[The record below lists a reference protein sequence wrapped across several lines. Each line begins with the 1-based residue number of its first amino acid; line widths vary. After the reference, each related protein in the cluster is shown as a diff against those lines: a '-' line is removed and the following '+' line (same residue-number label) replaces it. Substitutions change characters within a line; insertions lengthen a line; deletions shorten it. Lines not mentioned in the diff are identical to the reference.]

1 MQKGVK
7 FRIYPNKEQ
16 QTIINQT
23 LGCCRLIYNKGLA
36 MRNEA
41 YQNGNKIGY
50 SQTSAML
57 TDLKKSDDFAFLKA
71 VDSIALQ
78 QSLRD
83 LDRGFVNF
91 FQKRA
96 SHPTFKS
103 KQNHHQ
109 SYRTI
114 NQGDNIRIV
123 GKYIKLPKSGFVK
136 IRQTMGVEKIN
147 NITIERTPTNKY
159 FAVLNVKFEPQPMSN
174 KGGKIGIDV
183 GIKEFYSDSNG
194 KVVYN
199 PKYLE
204 KSMHKLMREQRKLS
218 RKEKGS
224 TNRNKQRVK
233 VALVHEKITNQ
244 RNDFLQKQSTMLI
257 RENQT
262 ICIEDLKV
270 KNMMRN
276 HKLAQHIGSASWS
289 KFFDMLSY
297 KSIWYGNDIVKV
309 PTMYPS
315 SQTCSCCGFKN
326 PLVKNLAIRK
336 WECPECHTKHDR
348 DTNASINI
356 LDKGL
361 QMQSYSETREDGTV
375 RVAVERPV
383 DFGFDHAECFLPAV
397 KWLNVEGFTADD
409 LYFLTEFVSSNA
421 PFILELAERQKA
433 GPAVSALAP

>member
-7 FRIYPNKEQ
+7 FRIYPNREQ
-16 QTIINQT
+16 KTLINQT

-41 YQNGNKIGY
+41 YQNGDKIGY

-57 TDLKKSDDFAFLKA
+57 TELKKSEDFAFLKT

-96 SHPTFKS
+96 SHPVFKS
-103 KQNHHQ
+103 KHDNHQ

-123 GKYIKLPKSGFVK
+123 GKQIKLPKLGYVK
-136 IRQTMGVEKIN
+136 VRQSMEIGHIN
-147 NITIERTPTNKY
+147 NVTVERTPTGKY
-159 FAVLNVKFEPQPMSN
+159 FAVLNVEFEPVPKPNS
-174 KGGKIGIDV
+174 GGKIGIDV

-194 KVVYN
+194 NMVPN
-199 PKYLE
+199 PKHLE
-204 KSMHKLMREQRKLS
+204 KSMRKLIREQRRLS

-224 TNRNKQRVK
+224 SNRNKQRVK

-244 RNDFLQKQSTMLI
+244 RNDFLQKESTMLI

-276 HKLAQHIGSASWS
+276 HRLAKAIASVSWS
-289 KFFDMLSY
+289 KFFDMLEY
-297 KSIWYGNDIVKV
+297 KATWYGNDIIRI

-315 SQTCSCCGFKN
+315 SQTCSCCGYKN
-326 PLVKNLAIRK
+326 PLVKNLAVRN
-336 WECPECHTKHDR
+336 WECPECHTKHNR
-348 DTNASINI
+348 DTNAGINI
-356 LDKGL
+356 LSKGL
-361 QMQSYSETREDGTV
+361 HLQS
-375 RVAVERPV
+375 A
-383 DFGFDHAECFLPAV
+383 
-397 KWLNVEGFTADD
+397 
-409 LYFLTEFVSSNA
+409 
-421 PFILELAERQKA
+421 
-433 GPAVSALAP
+433 

>member
-1 MQKGVK
+1 MQKGIK
-7 FRIYPNKEQ
+7 FRIYPNREQ
-16 QTIINQT
+16 KNLINQT

-41 YQNGNKIGY
+41 YENGNKTGY

-57 TDLKKSDDFAFLKA
+57 TELKRSNDFAFLKV

-96 SHPTFKS
+96 AHPIFKS
-103 KQNHHQ
+103 KHNHHQ
-109 SYRTI
+109 SYRTV

-123 GKYIKLPKSGFVK
+123 GRYIKLPKLGFVK
-136 IRQTMGVEKIN
+136 IRQSMEVGKIN
-147 NITIERTPTNKY
+147 NVTIEHTPTGKY
-159 FAVLNVKFEPQPMSN
+159 FAVLNVEFVPQPRANTS
-174 KGGKIGIDV
+174 GRIGIDV

-194 KVVYN
+194 NEVCN

-204 KSMHKLMREQRKLS
+204 KSMRKLIREQRRLS
-218 RKEKGS
+218 RKQKGS
-224 TNRNKQRVK
+224 NNRNKQCVK

-276 HKLAQHIGSASWS
+276 HKLAQHIASASWS

-297 KSIWYGNDIVKV
+297 KSVWYGNYLVKV

-315 SQTCSCCGFKN
+315 SQTCSCCGYKN
-326 PLVKNLAIRK
+326 PLVKNLAVRN
-336 WECPECHTKHDR
+336 WECPICHTSHDR

-356 LDKGL
+356 LNKGL
-361 QMQSYSETREDGTV
+361 QMQS
-375 RVAVERPV
+375 
-383 DFGFDHAECFLPAV
+383 
-397 KWLNVEGFTADD
+397 
-409 LYFLTEFVSSNA
+409 
-421 PFILELAERQKA
+421 I
-433 GPAVSALAP
+433 

>member
-1 MQKGVK
+1 
-7 FRIYPNKEQ
+7 
-16 QTIINQT
+16 
-23 LGCCRLIYNKGLA
+23 

-41 YQNGNKIGY
+41 FENGGKIGY

-57 TDLKKSDDFAFLKA
+57 TELKKCDGFAFLKT

-103 KQNHHQ
+103 KHNRHQ
-109 SYRTI
+109 SYRTV
-114 NQGDNIRIV
+114 NQGDNIRIA
-123 GKYIKLPKSGFVK
+123 GKYIKLPKLGYVK
-136 IRQTMGVEKIN
+136 IRQSMEVGKIKN
-147 NITIERTPTNKY
+147 VTIDHTPTGKY
-159 FAVLNVKFEPQPMSN
+159 FAVLNVEFEAQPIPN
-174 KGGKIGIDV
+174 NGGCIGIDV

-194 KVVYN
+194 KVVSN

-204 KSMHKLMREQRKLS
+204 KSMRKLIREQRKLS
-218 RKEKGS
+218 RKQKNS
-224 TNRNKQRVK
+224 NNRNKQRVR

-289 KFFDMLSY
+289 KFFDMLKY
-297 KSIWYGNDIVKV
+297 KSVWYGNDVIEV

-315 SQTCSCCGFKN
+315 SQTCSCCGYKN
-326 PLVKNLAIRK
+326 PLVKNLAVRV
-336 WECPECHTKHDR
+336 WECPDCHTVHNR
-348 DTNASINI
+348 DTNASMNI
-356 LDKGL
+356 LKKGL
-361 QMQSYSETREDGTV
+361 QMQS
-375 RVAVERPV
+375 A
-383 DFGFDHAECFLPAV
+383 
-397 KWLNVEGFTADD
+397 
-409 LYFLTEFVSSNA
+409 
-421 PFILELAERQKA
+421 
-433 GPAVSALAP
+433 

>member
-16 QTIINQT
+16 QNLINQT

-41 YQNGNKIGY
+41 YQNGDKIGY

-57 TDLKKSDDFAFLKA
+57 TALKKNEEFAFLKT

-83 LDRGFVNF
+83 LDRSFVNF

-96 SHPTFKS
+96 AHPTFKS
-103 KQNHHQ
+103 KHNRHQ

-114 NQGDNIRIV
+114 NQGDNIRTV
-123 GKYIKLPKSGFVK
+123 GKYLKLPKLGFVR
-136 IRQTMGVEKIN
+136 IRQFMEVGKIHN
-147 NITIERTPTNKY
+147 VTIEHTPTGKY
-159 FAVLNVKFEPQPMSN
+159 FAVLNVEFEPQPLINM
-174 KGGKIGIDV
+174 GGLIGIDV

-194 KVVYN
+194 NMVSN

-204 KSMHKLMREQRKLS
+204 KSMRKLIREQRKLS
-218 RKEKGS
+218 RKQKGS
-224 TNRNKQRVK
+224 NNRNKQRVK

-244 RNDFLQKQSTMLI
+244 RNDFLQKESTKLI

-289 KFFDMLSY
+289 KFFDMLTY
-297 KSIWYGNDIVKV
+297 KSVWYGNNIVKV

-315 SQTCSCCGFKN
+315 SQTCSCCGYKN
-326 PLVKNLAIRK
+326 PQVKNLALRK
-336 WECPECHTKHDR
+336 WECPECHTRHDR
-348 DTNASINI
+348 DTNASVNI
-356 LDKGL
+356 LNKGL
-361 QMQSYSETREDGTV
+361 QLQS
-375 RVAVERPV
+375 A
-383 DFGFDHAECFLPAV
+383 
-397 KWLNVEGFTADD
+397 
-409 LYFLTEFVSSNA
+409 
-421 PFILELAERQKA
+421 
-433 GPAVSALAP
+433 